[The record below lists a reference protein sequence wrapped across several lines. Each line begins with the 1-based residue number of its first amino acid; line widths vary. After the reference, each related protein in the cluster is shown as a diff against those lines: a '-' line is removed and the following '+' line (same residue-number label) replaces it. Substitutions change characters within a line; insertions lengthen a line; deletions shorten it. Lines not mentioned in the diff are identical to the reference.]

1 MSKLLKFALLTL
13 ALQPLPALAQIETEY
28 GFPITE
34 TSSRDLPCH
43 MITGTG
49 HTLDLARLCGGTS
62 RTPRTVT
69 RSVTRTAQ
77 RVPVRRKR
85 LSYSGYEEQYE
96 KLAKTYPDERVRNIL
111 SSSTSYTESVCKRLE
126 EGKTVEEIRIEDI
139 GKLTQNPSGN
149 STRDNARKQD
159 IEITL
164 KLAPQYYCPE
174 N

>member
-49 HTLDLARLCGGTS
+49 HTLDLSRLCGGT
-62 RTPRTVT
+62 RRTVT
-69 RSVTRTAQ
+69 SSVTPTAQ

-85 LSYSGYEEQYE
+85 LGNSEYAKQYD
-96 KLAKTYPDERVRNIL
+96 KLAKTYPDERVRNML
-111 SSSTSYTESVCKRLE
+111 SSSSSNPESVCKRLE
-126 EGKTVEEIRIEDI
+126 QGKTVEEIRTEDI
-139 GKLTQNPSGN
+139 GKLSQNPSGN
-149 STRDNARKQD
+149 SIRDNARKQD

-164 KLAPQYYCPE
+164 KVAPQYYCPE